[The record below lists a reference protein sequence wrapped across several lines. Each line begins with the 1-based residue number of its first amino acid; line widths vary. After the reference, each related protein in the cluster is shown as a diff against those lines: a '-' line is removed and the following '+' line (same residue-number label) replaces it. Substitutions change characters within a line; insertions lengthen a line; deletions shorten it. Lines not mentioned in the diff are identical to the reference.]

1 MRCTPRL
8 LRHLAAA
15 VVVAVVPLTLDAA
28 PYTPAG
34 DDVVIERLPLKPRD
48 PAAAELKK
56 LRAASAREP
65 NHPLHAARLAR
76 AYVKRY
82 RLEADP
88 RYLGYAQAALS
99 PWWNQARAPADI
111 LVLRAVIHQAGHRF
125 DNSLADLERA
135 LALDARN
142 AQAWLTRA
150 SIEQVRGDYAAAR
163 MSCSALAPLTNGPA
177 GQACL
182 ATVAGLNGSLAQGY
196 ALLRRVADEGATS
209 DPYLRAWIHAL
220 LADMSARGGDAATA
234 ERHYTHALSAGAPD
248 GYLLASYADFL
259 LDQRRDEE
267 VIALLHERTRP
278 DALLLR
284 LAIAEHR
291 LHTPDAAR
299 HIAELRDRFEASRLR
314 GDVLHRREEAMFH
327 LYLLG
332 DAHTALRL
340 ARDNWDVQREPPDAR
355 ILLAAALAAKSPHS
369 ARPVTAWLAK
379 TRLQDLHI
387 ERLVQTLAGRAS

>member
-1 MRCTPRL
+1 MQYSLRL
-8 LRHLAAA
+8 LRRLAAA
-15 VVVAVVPLTLDAA
+15 VIIVAPFTLDAA
-28 PYTPAG
+28 PYTPGG
-34 DDVVIERLPLKPRD
+34 DDVVIERLSLKPRD
-48 PAAAELKK
+48 PAAAEIKN
-56 LRAASAREP
+56 LRAALTREP
-65 NHPLHAARLAR
+65 NHPLYAARLAR

-99 PWWNQARAPADI
+99 PWWNQARAPVDI

-125 DNSLADLERA
+125 DNALTDLERA

-163 MSCSALAPLTNGPA
+163 KSCYALAPLTSAPVA
-177 GQACL
+177 HACL
-182 ATVAGLNGSLAQGY
+182 ATVAGLNGSLTQGY
-196 ALLRRVADEGATS
+196 ASLRRAADERATF
-209 DPYLRAWIHAL
+209 DPDLKAWIHAL
-220 LADMSARGGDAATA
+220 LADMSARGGDAVMA
-234 ERHYTHALSAGAPD
+234 ERHYMHAFSVGAPD
-248 GYLLASYADFL
+248 GYLLASYTDFL

-267 VIALLHERTRP
+267 VIALLRERTRP

-291 LHTPDAAR
+291 LHRPDAAR

-332 DAHTALRL
+332 DAHTALQL
-340 ARDNWDVQREPPDAR
+340 ARENWDVQREPPDAR

-369 ARPVTAWLAK
+369 ARPVTAWLAQ
-379 TRLQDLHI
+379 TRLQDVHI
-387 ERLVQTLAGRAS
+387 DRLVQTLAGSAS